1 MKAKFELKLNM
12 QRLSRAIKSIER
24 EEKLFY
30 SANSLWETSLK
41 TKNVELSKK
50 MFQRVEKRRDSWYKA
65 IDEKMK
71 LEQIIKVLEKKVI
84 EDVLKEIM

>member
-1 MKAKFELKLNM
+1 MQNKFELKLNM
-12 QRLSRAIKSIER
+12 QRLSHAIESVER

-41 TKNVELSKK
+41 TKDVGLSKK
-50 MFQRVEKRRDSWYKA
+50 MFQRVEKRRNSWYKA

-71 LEQIIKVLEKKVI
+71 LEQTIKVLEKKVVA
-84 EDVLKEIM
+84 DVLKEIM

>member
-1 MKAKFELKLNM
+1 
-12 QRLSRAIKSIER
+12 
-24 EEKLFY
+24 
-30 SANSLWETSLK
+30 
-41 TKNVELSKK
+41 